1 MIFVF
6 SFPST
11 DDLRLRVENLTT
23 AVKRGFAIFNMI
35 RAEKLHENSLRAD
48 VLMGFKKMLKL
59 LFNFISYSV
68 VNPQENMPC
77 DISQP

>member
-1 MIFVF
+1 MLCKALVF
-6 SFPST
+6 
-11 DDLRLRVENLTT
+11 L
-23 AVKRGFAIFNMI
+23 KRGFAFFNMI

-48 VLMGFKKMLKL
+48 VLMEFKKILKL

-68 VNPQENMPC
+68 ASPQKKRPC

>member
-59 LFNFISYSV
+59 LFNFISYKFI
-68 VNPQENMPC
+68 Q
-77 DISQP
+77 DKI